1 MNRRPLTSSM
11 VSIITGHG
19 PGDMGQGDMSMY
31 THWLATIAAIA
42 LLAPGPV
49 LAGPCED
56 KAAWAAAAQPEIEKA
71 FALMKAQD
79 RPGFAALLPTLEK
92 RYAPLPAA
100 MPAPERCGDEVRVYD
115 EHQYL
120 AYADAAKAG
129 RAIDGFPAGSNFVLA
144 NLHYAELAYAVGWIQ
159 YEMED
164 YAAAKASYAKGL
176 AIAPNQHDL
185 AKEYV
190 ATLLSLSAYGE
201 MAPFIDKFLA
211 GDRDMDGP
219 GRANLIAAKG
229 IGFIALGDM
238 PGAAN
243 AANQAKAL
251 DPNNEYASLVLN
263 LVAQKQK
270 AN

>member
-1 MNRRPLTSSM
+1 MCK
-11 VSIITGHG
+11 
-19 PGDMGQGDMSMY
+19 D
-31 THWLATIAAIA
+31 WLGTIAAIA
-42 LLAPGPV
+42 LLALLAPGTA

-56 KAAWAAAAQPEIEKA
+56 KAAWAAAVRPEIERA

-79 RPGFAALLPTLEK
+79 KPGFAALLPALQK

-100 MPAPERCGDEVRVYD
+100 MPAAERCGGEVRVYD

-120 AYADAAKAG
+120 AYADAHKAG
-129 RAIDGFPAGSNFVLA
+129 RAIDGFPADANFVLT
-144 NLHYAELAYAVGWIQ
+144 NLHYADLAYAVGWIQ
-159 YEMED
+159 YELED
-164 YAAAKASYAKGL
+164 YAGAKASYAKGL

-185 AKEYV
+185 TREYV
-190 ATLLSLSAYGE
+190 ATLLSLSAFGE

-211 GDRDMDGP
+211 SDRDMDGP

-229 IGFIALGDM
+229 IGFVAQGDI
-238 PGAAN
+238 PGATN
-243 AANQAKAL
+243 AASQAKAL
-251 DPNNEYASLVLN
+251 DPSNEYAALVLN

>member
-1 MNRRPLTSSM
+1 MGMHGNR
-11 VSIITGHG
+11 
-19 PGDMGQGDMSMY
+19 
-31 THWLATIAAIA
+31 LATIAALA
-42 LLAPGPV
+42 LLVPGTA

-56 KAAWAAAAQPEIEKA
+56 KAAWAAAAQPEIEQA
-71 FALMKAQD
+71 FTLMKAQD
-79 RPGFAALLPTLEK
+79 KPGLAALLPALQK
-92 RYAPLPAA
+92 RYASLPAA
-100 MPAPERCGDEVRVYD
+100 MPAPERCGGEVRVYD

-120 AYADAAKAG
+120 AYADASKAG
-129 RAIDGFPAGSNFVLA
+129 RAIDGFPAGANFVLT
-144 NLHYAELAYAVGWIQ
+144 NLHHAELAYAVGWIQ
-159 YEMED
+159 YEMKD
-164 YAAAKASYAKGL
+164 FAGAKASYAKGL

-229 IGFIALGDM
+229 IAFIALGDL

-243 AANQAKAL
+243 AASQAKAL
-251 DPNNEYASLVLN
+251 DPGNEYAALVLN
-263 LVAQKQK
+263 LVAQKQE